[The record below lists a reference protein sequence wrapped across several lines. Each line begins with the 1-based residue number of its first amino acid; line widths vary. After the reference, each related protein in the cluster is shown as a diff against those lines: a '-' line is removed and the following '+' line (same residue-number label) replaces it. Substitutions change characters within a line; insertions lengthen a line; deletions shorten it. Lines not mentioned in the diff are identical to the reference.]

1 MANDT
6 ATNRDQRWRL
16 EDERDFL
23 VRSLRDADAEH
34 EAGDLSERD
43 YKTLRRRDADRLAT
57 VEAALQGLD
66 AETTDGKN
74 AGPENVDGKNADPE
88 NADPENAD
96 PENADHRVTASK
108 VADADA
114 VNETES
120 ASVSVGEGANAHAT
134 SGESSVPDSPGA
146 TKQRTR
152 RRRRNLIGAIG
163 VLAIVAALVVLVVA
177 LVSPR
182 LPGEASS
189 GSVNLSPSQEV
200 ERQLEQAATLVDQ
213 GKLADALTVY
223 QIVLREDP
231 HQPQALAES
240 GWIEYEAGVTTGSSS
255 LIDKG
260 RTSVEAAVRAQ
271 PDGYAG
277 HLYLGTIDLQQDH
290 DPGAAVGQFQLFLS
304 EDPPASLIRQ
314 AATFLRQAYTE
325 DGQPVPS
332 QVPAASPTTTVPSAT
347 SRGG

>member
-34 EAGDLSERD
+34 EAGDLSEVD
-43 YKTLRRRDADRLAT
+43 YETLRRRDADRLAA
-57 VEAALQGLD
+57 VEAALEGLD
-66 AETTDGKN
+66 AKSAVDSVDAETQTPPAEAGSDGAPDGGGPGRGGRGRGAADGEA
-74 AGPENVDGKNADPE
+74 AGAPTAEPSA
-88 NADPENAD
+88 
-96 PENADHRVTASK
+96 HR
-108 VADADA
+108 
-114 VNETES
+114 
-120 ASVSVGEGANAHAT
+120 
-134 SGESSVPDSPGA
+134 SS
-146 TKQRTR
+146 QRRR
-152 RRRRNLIGAIG
+152 RRRRNLLGVIG
-163 VLAIVAALVVLVVA
+163 VLAIAAALVVLVVA

-200 ERQLEQAATLVDQ
+200 ERQLEQAAALVDQ
-213 GKLADALTVY
+213 GKLASALTVY
-223 QIVLREDP
+223 QLVLREDP

-255 LIDKG
+255 LITKG

-290 DPGAAVGQFQLFLS
+290 DPAAAVGQFQLFLS

-332 QVPAASPTTTVPSAT
+332 QVSAASPTTTAPSGS

>member
-6 ATNRDQRWRL
+6 VTNRDQRWRL

-34 EAGDLSERD
+34 DAGDLNEAD
-43 YKTLRRRDADRLAT
+43 YEALRRRDADRLAA
-57 VEAALQGLD
+57 VEAALEGLD
-66 AETTDGKN
+66 AKSADAKSADAKSVDAKTPLAE
-74 AGPENVDGKNADPE
+74 AGSDRAQDEE
-88 NADPENAD
+88 
-96 PENADHRVTASK
+96 
-108 VADADA
+108 VADEEAA
-114 VNETES
+114 G
-120 ASVSVGEGANAHAT
+120 ASRAEP
-134 SGESSVPDSPGA
+134 SGHRSS
-146 TKQRTR
+146 QRTR
-152 RRRRNLIGAIG
+152 RRRRNLLGVVG
-163 VLAIVAALVVLVVA
+163 VLAIAAALVVLVVA

-200 ERQLEQAATLVDQ
+200 ERQLEQAAALVDQ
-213 GKLADALTVY
+213 GKLASALTVY
-223 QIVLREDP
+223 QLVLREEP

-255 LIDKG
+255 LIAKG

-290 DPGAAVGQFQLFLS
+290 DPAAAVRQFQLFLS

-332 QVPAASPTTTVPSAT
+332 QVPAASPTTTVPTGST
-347 SRGG
+347 GSTGSSGGG

>member
-16 EDERDFL
+16 EDEREFL

-34 EAGDLSERD
+34 EAGDLSETD

-66 AETTDGKN
+66 AEATDRESADKNTEHQAPGHQAPDHNKTDGESADASTEAKS
-74 AGPENVDGKNADPE
+74 GRVPEEK
-88 NADPENAD
+88 
-96 PENADHRVTASK
+96 S
-108 VADADA
+108 DADA
-114 VNETES
+114 AEE
-120 ASVSVGEGANAHAT
+120 
-134 SGESSVPDSPGA
+134 PDQASPGA

-152 RRRRNLIGAIG
+152 RRRRNLLGVIG
-163 VLAIVAALVVLVVA
+163 VLAIAAALVVLVVA

-182 LPGEASS
+182 LPGESSS

-200 ERQLEQAATLVDQ
+200 ERQLEQAATLVNQ
-213 GKLADALTVY
+213 GKLANALTVY

-240 GWIEYEAGVTTGSSS
+240 GWIEYESGVTTGSSS
-255 LIDKG
+255 LIAKG
-260 RTSVEAAVRAQ
+260 RASVEASVRAQ

-290 DPGAAVGQFQLFLS
+290 DPAAAVGQYQLFLS
-304 EDPPASLIRQ
+304 EDPPASLISQ

-332 QVPAASPTTTVPSAT
+332 QVPAASPTTTAPPKS
-347 SRGG
+347 SKGG

>member
-6 ATNRDQRWRL
+6 VTNRDRRWRL

-34 EAGDLSERD
+34 DAGDLNEAD
-43 YKTLRRRDADRLAT
+43 YEALRRRDADRLAA
-57 VEAALQGLD
+57 VEAALEGLD
-66 AETTDGKN
+66 AKSADAKSADAKSADAKSADAKSADAKTPQAE
-74 AGPENVDGKNADPE
+74 AGSDRAQDEE
-88 NADPENAD
+88 
-96 PENADHRVTASK
+96 
-108 VADADA
+108 VADEEAA
-114 VNETES
+114 G
-120 ASVSVGEGANAHAT
+120 ASRAEP
-134 SGESSVPDSPGA
+134 SGHRSS
-146 TKQRTR
+146 QRTR
-152 RRRRNLIGAIG
+152 RRRRNLLGVVG
-163 VLAIVAALVVLVVA
+163 VLAIAAALVVLVVA

-200 ERQLEQAATLVDQ
+200 ERQLEQAAALVDQ
-213 GKLADALTVY
+213 GKLASALTVY
-223 QIVLREDP
+223 QLVLREEP

-255 LIDKG
+255 LIAKG

-290 DPGAAVGQFQLFLS
+290 DPAAAVRQFQLFLS

-332 QVPAASPTTTVPSAT
+332 QVPAASPTTTVPTGST
-347 SRGG
+347 GSSGGG

>member
-1 MANDT
+1 M
-6 ATNRDQRWRL
+6 
-16 EDERDFL
+16 
-23 VRSLRDADAEH
+23 
-34 EAGDLSERD
+34 
-43 YKTLRRRDADRLAT
+43 
-57 VEAALQGLD
+57 QGLD
-66 AETTDGKN
+66 AETTHS
-74 AGPENVDGKNADPE
+74 ESADASTE
-88 NADPENAD
+88 AKSG
-96 PENADHRVTASK
+96 RVPDEEE
-108 VADADA
+108 ADADA
-114 VNETES
+114 EEDPEQ
-120 ASVSVGEGANAHAT
+120 A
-134 SGESSVPDSPGA
+134 SPGA

-152 RRRRNLIGAIG
+152 RRRRNLLGVIG
-163 VLAIVAALVVLVVA
+163 VLAIAAALVVLVVA

-200 ERQLEQAATLVDQ
+200 ERQLEQAAALVDQ

-231 HQPQALAES
+231 RQPQALAES
-240 GWIEYEAGVTTGSSS
+240 GWIEYEAGVTTGSSP
-255 LIDKG
+255 LIAKG
-260 RTSVEAAVRAQ
+260 RTAVEAAVRAQ

-290 DPGAAVGQFQLFLS
+290 DPAAAVGQFQLFLS

-332 QVPAASPTTTVPSAT
+332 QVPAASTTTTVPPRS
-347 SRGG
+347 SGGG